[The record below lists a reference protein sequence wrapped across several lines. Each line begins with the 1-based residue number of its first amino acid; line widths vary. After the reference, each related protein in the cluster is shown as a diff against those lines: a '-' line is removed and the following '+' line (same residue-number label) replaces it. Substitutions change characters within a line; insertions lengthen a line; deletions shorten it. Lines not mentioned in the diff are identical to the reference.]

1 MEIQVVNVW
10 KKFRCGAAHQ
20 LDAGPDG
27 DPRYR
32 RLHGHA
38 YQVEGWV
45 RGPRTQYG
53 WVVDMGD
60 LERRLDAIHA
70 KLDHRFL
77 NEIEEMGPP
86 TMENIAAFV
95 WADLTDLQQLHRVL
109 VQRAQSGVGCE
120 YYGPHEVA
128 VACKIG
134 RASCR
139 ARVCQY
145 V

>member
-1 MEIQVVNVW
+1 MKIQLFNVW
-10 KKFRCGAAHQ
+10 KEFRFDAAHQ

-32 RLHGHA
+32 RLHGHS
-38 YQVEGWV
+38 YQVEVWV

-77 NEIEEMGPP
+77 TEIEEMGRP
-86 TMENIAAFV
+86 TMEHIAAFL
-95 WADLTDLQQLHRVL
+95 WADLTDLQQLHRVI
-109 VQRAQSGVGCE
+109 VKRRTKNGKRHV
-120 YYGPHEVA
+120 
-128 VACKIG
+128 
-134 RASCR
+134 RR
-139 ARVCQY
+139 R
-145 V
+145 